1 MFGGGVDDGAEYAE
15 ERGDVGGGDGAGG
28 GDSDGTSS
36 SEVDGS

>member
-1 MFGGGVDDGAEYAE
+1 MAVADDAN
-15 ERGDVGGGDGAGG
+15 GGGDGKHGG